1 MRHHIVSLTVGLA
14 LVPLV
19 QGAAQAP
26 AARDTAKQLPMPGG
40 TSVPNA
46 DPFPSTYR
54 PYGSRPTV
62 IRNVTILTAAGPTIR
77 NGSVVLRDGKI
88 EAAGRDVA
96 APPDAVVI
104 DGTGK
109 YVKPGIIDTHSHIGA
124 GGGPRDPGARL
135 EDINGARRP
144 RTWTVRG
151 WDSGLPT

>member
-1 MRHHIVSLTVGLA
+1 MRHHIVSLTIGLA

-62 IRNVTILTAAGPTIR
+62 IRNVTILTAPGPAIR
-77 NGSVVLRDGKI
+77 H
-88 EAAGRDVA
+88 GRGG
-96 APPDAVVI
+96 PPDGNI
-104 DGTGK
+104 E
-109 YVKPGIIDTHSHIGA
+109 P
-124 GGGPRDPGARL
+124 
-135 EDINGARRP
+135 ARRYAP
-144 RTWTVRG
+144 RAPRAAAAVGSRHYAT
-151 WDSGLPT
+151 P